1 MFGMEQI
8 GVAYQVAVVLA
19 PLVAYFFFLGL
30 LNSQDTPQ
38 ILSARTDFILLNAA
52 FLPALLV
59 PSLNYIGASVSTL
72 VIVLLGVIVVVMIAA
87 PARRGNWVIYNITF
101 PEALRATGRALQ
113 VLEEPFKLEG
123 RRIVLLNRDAIIT
136 FSSMPLLRNVS
147 ISIKGNDAKVLHERF
162 AAALTRQLADVKA
175 TISPM
180 AMTFLL
186 IATAMMV
193 VPLGFLADR
202 VPEMVRL
209 ITDLL
214 R

>member
-52 FLPALLV
+52 FFPALLV
-59 PSLNYIGASVSTL
+59 PLLNYIGASVSTL

-87 PARRGNWVIYNITF
+87 PAKRGNWVIYNITF

-113 VLEEPFKLEG
+113 ALGEPFKLEG

-147 ISIKGNDAKVLHERF
+147 ISIKGNDANVLHERF
-162 AAALTRQLADVKA
+162 TPALTKQLAGIKT

-193 VPLGFLADR
+193 APLGFLADR